1 MSALPANLDV
11 DRARLPA
18 VYEAAKRALA
28 ECSRIDQCKQWADKA
43 EALAS
48 YARQAADQELRRFA
62 DRIQARAIRRCG
74 QLLKEYPPHKGGRP
88 SSKTQDGTVPS
99 FTRTQAA
106 EDAGLSERQRKTAVR
121 VANVP
126 EEEFEAAIS
135 GDTPATV
142 TDLAV
147 RGTNSKA
154 SVDHLD
160 GRDPVDFENATRL
173 IGTMSRFNRDAAAI
187 DLTAAARGLWPN
199 EAGELCSHV
208 EVARDWL
215 AQVGMTVK
223 GVGDVRAPAA
233 V

>member
-18 VYEAAKRALA
+18 VYEAARRALA

-74 QLLKEYPPHKGGRP
+74 QLLKQIPPAHGANQNIGDSAVTKV
-88 SSKTQDGTVPS
+88 Q
-99 FTRTQAA
+99 TRKDAAA
-106 EDAGLSERQRKTAVR
+106 EAGLSERQQVTAQR

-126 EEEFEAAIS
+126 EEEFEAAIA
-135 GDTPATV
+135 GDAPATV
-142 TDLAV
+142 TDLAE

-154 SVDHLD
+154 PVDHLGD
-160 GRDPVDFENATRL
+160 RDPNDFENATRL
-173 IGTMSRFNRDAAAI
+173 IGTVSRFNRDAAAI
-187 DLTAAARGLWPN
+187 DLAAAARGLWPN

-215 AQVGMTVK
+215 AQVSVAIN
-223 GVGDVRAPAA
+223 GVGDVRAQGA